1 VYIYCSNE
9 SPVNVYFDNVQVV
22 HTRGAVLE
30 TNEYY
35 PYGLKMANISYKASM
50 TMTNRYGWNGGNE
63 YEDEGEL
70 NYSNTFYRK
79 YDAQIGRFTGVDMKA
94 EATVDLNP
102 YHFGKGNPVMFNDP
116 MGDLSQA
123 EFNTIIN
130 TLWNSPF
137 GGTWSS
143 DGGGGGGGFGG
154 GSNIYLFGNDATA
167 TFFGGLAAGGNN
179 YGFGTDGNLRV
190 NGLFVT
196 SINNRTNKKGEAGI
210 SLRGYY
216 ESGNTAR
223 NGNTLESVS
232 IGSLFFKNSMFTP
245 IYSSAWGG
253 EEHGGHHSMI
263 HTAHQFLYFPKMAG
277 EMMET
282 VHGSFRLGTKSAAIS
297 PKFYASAWR
306 GNQYTKTFNMHGV
319 GSFLA
324 KGSLAVGTVF
334 DGIGVYNYYNNPTS
348 SNVVHPAEAGMNLG
362 MGVYG
367 LYVNPF
373 AGALYFGGS
382 AFYPGGWTGNAEH
395 PGIFADQAR
404 LTAENRAI
412 DPTWRYFPKDF

>member
-1 VYIYCSNE
+1 
-9 SPVNVYFDNVQVV
+9 
-22 HTRGAVLE
+22 
-30 TNEYY
+30 
-35 PYGLKMANISYKASM
+35 MANISYRAAN
-50 TMTNRYGWNGGNE
+50 TFTTRYGWNGGNE

-282 VHGSFRLGTKSAAIS
+282 VHGSFRLGTKSAAFS

-319 GSFLA
+319 GGFLA
-324 KGSLAVGTVF
+324 KGSLAVGTVL
-334 DGIGVYNYYNNPTS
+334 DGYGVYSYYKYGANDPNA
-348 SNVVHPAEAGMNLG
+348 VHPAEAGMNLV

-367 LYVNPF
+367 LYANPF